1 MNKATKKLIHKTI
14 RPFLMNVL
22 MNPHNVM
29 LSIGQRRAR
38 AQAGMVMVIAL
49 ILISVMMVIVSAS
62 LRWAGTEQ
70 AIAGNLRDREIAF
83 QAAEIGLK
91 TCELRLQ
98 TYSSKANNMEAAT
111 LYYNLHIRAA
121 DEYPRI
127 GTGFYW
133 EFPASWDIASPFT
146 TTGLAMAN
154 PYNGLYDGRSR
165 IGILNVAQ
173 EPRCII
179 ENYALQPSNTEETA
193 VASAAYR
200 ITARGAGQRTDSRT
214 PTTLVYLQ
222 SILRM

>member
-1 MNKATKKLIHKTI
+1 MNSNNSIS
-14 RPFLMNVL
+14 
-22 MNPHNVM
+22 
-29 LSIGQRRAR
+29 SIGQRRAR
-38 AQAGMVMVIAL
+38 AQAGMVLVIAL

-98 TYSSKANNMEAAT
+98 TYSSKADNMEAAS

-133 EFPASWDIASPFT
+133 ESPASWDIASPFT

-154 PYNGLYDGRSR
+154 PYNGLYDGSSR
-165 IGILNVAQ
+165 LVGIPNVAQ

-193 VASAAYR
+193 ATSAAYR
-200 ITARGAGQRTDSRT
+200 ITARGGGQRADSGT